1 MAREQ
6 RFWLVKSEPTEFS
19 FDDLWAAKGR
29 RTMWDGVRNYQA
41 RNFLRDEMKPGD
53 AVLYYHSNADPTGV
67 VGVAE
72 VAGAPYADPT
82 QFERGHA
89 HYDPAARSDEP
100 RWFVVDLVA
109 RRRLPRVVTL
119 EELKA
124 QPALRAM
131 GVVQRGSR
139 LSVQPVARA
148 EFELVLELAKRPPA
162 AAR

>member
-1 MAREQ
+1 M
-6 RFWLVKSEPTEFS
+6 
-19 FDDLWAAKGR
+19 
-29 RTMWDGVRNYQA
+29 
-41 RNFLRDEMKPGD
+41 
-53 AVLYYHSNADPTGV
+53 
-67 VGVAE
+67 
-72 VAGAPYADPT
+72 PT
-82 QFERGHA
+82 QRSSS
-89 HYDPAARSDEP
+89 AATRTTTP